1 MGAAIRTS
9 ETSWTM
15 DILAD
20 PNMALWQAEALERRY
35 ASSIALPLLS
45 HGEAFRML
53 ALYAGETDAF
63 TESTIEQVYGFGE
76 QPGVWRDGACTRDE
90 RKKGGKR
97 KFVSSTLRLKSGW
110 PSARLNLSDRTIS
123 LRARKSGCASTAS

>member
-45 HGEAFRML
+45 HGEAFGHLPSTLERPMPL
-53 ALYAGETDAF
+53 P
-63 TESTIEQVYGFGE
+63 STIDEYTDLANNLAYG
-76 QPGVWRDGACTRDE
+76 VMALHTRDE